1 MDVHGLMNFAL
12 TVIMQTV
19 FLYKHL
25 NNVAAHK
32 HALGLRLPH
41 VRMRTKVVPG
51 LVGQVYLQDLS
62 GHQQDLLVHQQDRS
76 GHQQEVLVVRWE
88 DLLRWEDL
96 FREVDLEAVQA
107 ARRSSSLRVRI
118 QTDARLEILGTAQTH
133 VKQPPTRLLVIG

>member
-32 HALGLRLPH
+32 HALGMRLPH

-76 GHQQEVLVVRWE
+76 GHQQEVLV
-88 DLLRWEDL
+88 LRWEDL
-96 FREVDLEAVQA
+96 FREVNREAVQA
-107 ARRSSSLRVRI
+107 ARRSSSQRVRI